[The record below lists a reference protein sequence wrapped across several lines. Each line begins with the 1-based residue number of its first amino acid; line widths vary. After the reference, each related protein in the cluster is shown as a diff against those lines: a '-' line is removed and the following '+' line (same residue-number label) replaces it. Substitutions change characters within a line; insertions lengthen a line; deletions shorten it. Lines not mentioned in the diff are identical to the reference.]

1 MKNTGTTT
9 LHRNNFFLMLLYR
22 KDREKKAVLAGVSF
36 NSVSRI
42 DSCARQAV
50 VDMKYQSLICFF
62 QITVSSLIHDV

>member
-9 LHRNNFFLMLLYR
+9 LHRNIFSFIFYR